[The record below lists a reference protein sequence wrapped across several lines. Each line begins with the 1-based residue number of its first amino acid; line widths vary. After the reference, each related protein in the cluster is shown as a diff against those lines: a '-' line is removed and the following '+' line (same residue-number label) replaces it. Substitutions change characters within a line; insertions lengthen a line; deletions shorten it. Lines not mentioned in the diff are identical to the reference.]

1 MRDEKVI
8 YILLGGDPSSAIQ
21 LSKPLPYAVSRTS
34 ATQGQGGGAR
44 EYDPRQLDSRNAPCR
59 MHEPL
64 KTRARIKFDRNI
76 LF

>member
-44 EYDPRQLDSRNAPCR
+44 EYDPRQLDSRECAMQDARAPQDASQDQVR
-59 MHEPL
+59 SEHPL
-64 KTRARIKFDRNI
+64 
-76 LF
+76 